1 MIFLCQVI
9 NESLR
14 ITSTVPTMLRIVE
27 HETHAGDYT
36 IPAGWIFMGF
46 PSVHFNPEKYEDP
59 LAFNP
64 WRWEVIPFILYTLL
78 PYPKLNSTY
87 PIYKLFFREKT

>member
-1 MIFLCQVI
+1 
-9 NESLR
+9 
-14 ITSTVPTMLRIVE
+14 MLRIVE
-27 HETHAGDYT
+27 HETHVGDYT

-64 WRWEVIPFILYTLL
+64 WRWEVIFIYSS
-78 PYPKLNSTY
+78 STTSF
-87 PIYKLFFREKT
+87 PPS